1 MKTLHILK
9 TAPDADTNALM
20 AMLISSEGEEATIFR
35 LYEEPA
41 DYEDLLDL
49 IFEHDKVI
57 SWW

>member
-9 TAPDADTNALM
+9 TTPDDDTNALM
-20 AMLISSEGEEATIFR
+20 AMLVSSEEEGATIFR

-41 DYEDLLDL
+41 DYEELLDL

>member
-9 TAPDADTNALM
+9 TTPDDETNSLM
-20 AMLISSEGEEATIFR
+20 AMLVNQEEETAIFR

-41 DYEDLLDL
+41 DYDELLDL

>member
-9 TAPDADTNALM
+9 TMPDDDTNALM
-20 AMLISSEGEEATIFR
+20 AMLVSSEGEATIFR
-35 LYEEPA
+35 LYEELA
-41 DYEDLLDL
+41 DYEELLDL

>member
-1 MKTLHILK
+1 MRTLHILK
-9 TAPDADTNALM
+9 TPPDDDTNALM
-20 AMLISSEGEEATIFR
+20 AMLVSPEEATIFR

-41 DYEDLLDL
+41 DYDTLLDL